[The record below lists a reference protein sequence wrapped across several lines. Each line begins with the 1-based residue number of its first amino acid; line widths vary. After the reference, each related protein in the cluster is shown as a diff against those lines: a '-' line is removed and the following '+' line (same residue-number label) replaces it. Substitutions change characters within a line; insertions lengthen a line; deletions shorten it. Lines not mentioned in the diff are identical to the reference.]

1 MVPHEARAGH
11 VRSCLLA
18 ALLVP
23 SGLTVGVQGKVVEG
37 GLPTMRAQ
45 AKSETGQLTSSHS
58 TIQALRTSV
67 LLRLGTQVFLVTQGE
82 SKRMGTTSGTK
93 RNCGSA
99 VMQGHLCAFKI
110 CGIDAEWTVTG

>member
-1 MVPHEARAGH
+1 MVPHEAGH

-37 GLPTMRAQ
+37 GLPAMRAQ

-82 SKRMGTTSGTK
+82 SKRMGTTQWDEEKLQFRCHAGAS
-93 RNCGSA
+93 
-99 VMQGHLCAFKI
+99 LYL
-110 CGIDAEWTVTG
+110 